1 MYMSEHL
8 VRMNSYRVLNEND
21 STNQSPN
28 VFISVRQKLIIII
41 VIIIIIII
49 IRIDIVII
57 ISCIIVLIKI
67 IISIIIIVS
76 FMVIII
82 INFIQDPL
90 RLCFYF
96 VQSLMTFW
104 SSFFPW
110 NKACSLIGQDQ
121 AYLSFWSMKSLGVRQ
136 FPQNAMPVPF
146 KIHLSP
152 HTLSF
157 FPNSLTVPH
166 LNVYKP

>member
-1 MYMSEHL
+1 MSEHL
-8 VRMNSYRVLNEND
+8 VRMNSYWVLNEND

-96 VQSLMTFW
+96 VQSLMTF
-104 SSFFPW
+104 
-110 NKACSLIGQDQ
+110 
-121 AYLSFWSMKSLGVRQ
+121 
-136 FPQNAMPVPF
+136 
-146 KIHLSP
+146 
-152 HTLSF
+152 
-157 FPNSLTVPH
+157 
-166 LNVYKP
+166 